1 MQRRFSDLD
10 GVLRGIRVVVNAT
23 LKEQTLRASWAWSK
37 SEYRDILANVSKS
50 LLSKISDQNLSQ
62 TASYIAGR
70 IWLLNQQNLIIANSL
85 ILPKLSESFGFAASS
100 NASDKGSSS
109 DPITDIK
116 TSKPESQ
123 NNSAELNVRKPLPLQ
138 NFTIPSPPTLDQK
151 ALSKERH
158 VPSSRIGRV
167 AGFGNLAFSLGV
179 GAATEWAKQKV
190 GYSASGASASPS
202 NLFLTDANLEK
213 IVDTLC
219 RMRGAALKL
228 GQMLSIQDESFVSPQ
243 VQKIFERVRQ
253 AADFMPAKQMRKV
266 LTAELG
272 ENWDKYVSNFEEK
285 PFAAAS
291 IGQVHRATLK
301 DGRIV
306 AIKIQYPGI
315 ADSID
320 ADINNLT
327 SLLSRF
333 NLLPRG
339 LFAEKAIEVARK
351 ELRAEC
357 DYLLE
362 AVYGKRFTQLLE
374 DDPVFQVPQVIDE
387 LTTSRVLTT
396 EYMDGLV
403 LDDCISLPQDV
414 RNWLGE
420 QLLRLCLKELFVFH
434 VMQTDPNWSN
444 FLYNPQTGK
453 IVLLDF
459 GASREYSKS
468 FVDTYIRLIHASAEH
483 DEKTILE
490 LSKDLGFL
498 TGYETKLLQ
507 QAHVNAVGILGEAF
521 ASEKDFD
528 FSQQSTTKRISH
540 LIPVMLEHRLS
551 PPPEESYSLHRKMSG
566 CFLLCSKLKAIV
578 NCRPL
583 FYEIWNNYHFSND
596 NNNTINNHNTSN

>member
-1 MQRRFSDLD
+1 MQRRLNDIN
-10 GVLRGIRVVVNAT
+10 GVLRGIGVVVNAT
-23 LKEQTLRASWAWSK
+23 LKEQTLKASWAWSK
-37 SEYRDILANVSKS
+37 SDYRDILATVSKS
-50 LLSKISDQNLSQ
+50 LCSKISDQNLSQ

-70 IWLLNQQNLIIANSL
+70 ILLINQQNFIIAKSL
-85 ILPKLSESFGFAASS
+85 ILPKLAESLGFVPASNVGDKEGSS
-100 NASDKGSSS
+100 NSG
-109 DPITDIK
+109 TDIK
-116 TSKPESQ
+116 TANDAETSQLKSQKNTAES
-123 NNSAELNVRKPLPLQ
+123 NKRKPLLLQ
-138 NFTIPSPPTLDQK
+138 DYPIPSPPTLDQVTSGDS
-151 ALSKERH
+151 APPPN
-158 VPSSRIGRV
+158 V
-167 AGFGNLAFSLGV
+167 FLA
-179 GAATEWAKQKV
+179 E
-190 GYSASGASASPS
+190 
-202 NLFLTDANLEK
+202 ANLEK

-266 LTAELG
+266 LTSELG
-272 ENWDKYVSNFEEK
+272 ENWTEHVSDFEEK

-327 SLLSRF
+327 SLLNRF
-333 NLLPRG
+333 NIFPRG
-339 LFAEKAIEVARK
+339 LFADKAIEVARK

-362 AVYGKRFTQLLE
+362 AVYGKRFAQLLE
-374 DDPVFQVPQVIDE
+374 GDPVFQVPQVIDE

-396 EYMDGLV
+396 EYMNGLV
-403 LDDCISLPQDV
+403 LDDCISLPQNV
-414 RNWLGE
+414 RNWIGE

-444 FLYNPQTGK
+444 FLYNPQTGR

-459 GASREYSKS
+459 GASREYDKS

-483 DEKTILE
+483 DEETILK

-498 TGYETKLLQ
+498 TGYETKVLQ
-507 QAHVNAVGILGEAF
+507 QAHVNAVSILGEAF
-521 ASEKDFD
+521 ASQENFN

-566 CFLLCSKLKAIV
+566 CFLLCSKLKAVV

-583 FYEIWNNYHFSND
+583 FYEIWNNYQFSD
-596 NNNTINNHNTSN
+596 NNLSD

>member
-1 MQRRFSDLD
+1 MQRRLNDLN
-10 GVLRGIRVVVNAT
+10 GVLRGIGVVLNAT
-23 LKEQTLRASWAWSK
+23 LKDQTVKASWAWSK
-37 SEYRDILANVSKS
+37 SDFRDVLVNVSKS
-50 LLSKISDQNLSQ
+50 LCSKISDQNLSQ

-70 IWLLNQQNLIIANSL
+70 IWLLNQQNLIIAKSL
-85 ILPKLSESFGFAASS
+85 ILPKLSEGLWFVSGSSVSDQGDSS
-100 NASDKGSSS
+100 NLG
-109 DPITDIK
+109 TDIK
-116 TSKPESQ
+116 TGNDEGTSQFKSQKNAAES
-123 NNSAELNVRKPLPLQ
+123 NIRKPLLLQ
-138 NFTIPSPPTLDQK
+138 NYPIPSPPTLDQK
-151 ALSKERH
+151 AFSKERR

-167 AGFGNLAFSLGV
+167 AGFGNLALSLSV
-179 GAATEWAKQKV
+179 GAASEWAKQKV
-190 GYSASGASASPS
+190 GYPVSGASAPPS
-202 NLFLTDANLEK
+202 NVFLSEANLEK

-272 ENWDKYVSNFEEK
+272 ENWTEHISDFEEK

-327 SLLSRF
+327 SLLNRF
-333 NLLPRG
+333 NIFPRG

-362 AVYGKRFTQLLE
+362 AAYGKRFTQLLE

-387 LTTSRVLTT
+387 LTTSRILTT
-396 EYMDGLV
+396 EYMNGLV
-403 LDDCISLPQDV
+403 LDDCINLPQNV
-414 RNWLGE
+414 RNWIGE

-483 DEKTILE
+483 DEETILK

-498 TGYETKLLQ
+498 TGYETKVLQ
-507 QAHVNAVGILGEAF
+507 QAHVDAVSILGEAF
-521 ASEKDFD
+521 ASEENFN

-566 CFLLCSKLKAIV
+566 CFLLCSKLKAVV

-583 FYEIWNNYHFSND
+583 FYEIWNNYQFSD
-596 NNNTINNHNTSN
+596 NNPSD

>member
-1 MQRRFSDLD
+1 MQRRLNDIN
-10 GVLRGIRVVVNAT
+10 GILRGIGVVVNAA
-23 LKEQTLRASWAWSK
+23 LKEQTLKASWAWSK
-37 SEYRDILANVSKS
+37 SDYRDILATVSKS
-50 LLSKISDQNLSQ
+50 LCSKISDQNLSQ

-70 IWLLNQQNLIIANSL
+70 IWLLNQQNFIIAKSL
-85 ILPKLSESFGFAASS
+85 ILPRLSEGLGFVPASIVSDQGDSS
-100 NASDKGSSS
+100 NVEAD
-109 DPITDIK
+109 TK
-116 TSKPESQ
+116 TTNNAETSQLKSQKNTSES
-123 NNSAELNVRKPLPLQ
+123 NSRKPLLLQ
-138 NFTIPSPPTLDQK
+138 DYPVPSPPTLDQK
-151 ALSKERH
+151 AFSKERR
-158 VPSSRIGRV
+158 VPSSRMGRV
-167 AGFGNLAFSLGV
+167 AGFGNLALSLGV

-190 GYSASGASASPS
+190 GYPVSGASASPP
-202 NLFLTDANLEK
+202 NVFLAEANLEK

-266 LTAELG
+266 LTSELG
-272 ENWDKYVSNFEEK
+272 ENWTEYVSDFEEK

-327 SLLSRF
+327 SLLNRF
-333 NLLPRG
+333 NIFPRG
-339 LFAEKAIEVARK
+339 LFADKAIEVARK

-374 DDPVFQVPQVIDE
+374 GDPVYQVPQVIDE

-396 EYMDGLV
+396 EYMNGLV
-403 LDDCISLPQDV
+403 LDDCISLPQNV
-414 RNWLGE
+414 RNWIGE

-459 GASREYSKS
+459 GASREYDKS

-483 DEKTILE
+483 DEETILK

-498 TGYETKLLQ
+498 TGYETKVLQ
-507 QAHVNAVGILGEAF
+507 QAHVNAVSILGEAF
-521 ASEKDFD
+521 ASEKNFD

-566 CFLLCSKLKAIV
+566 CFLLCSKLKAVV

-583 FYEIWNNYHFSND
+583 FYEIWNNYQFSD
-596 NNNTINNHNTSN
+596 NNPSD

>member
-1 MQRRFSDLD
+1 MQRRLNDIN
-10 GVLRGIRVVVNAT
+10 GVLRGIGVVVNTT
-23 LKEQTLRASWAWSK
+23 LKEQTLKASWAWSK
-37 SEYRDILANVSKS
+37 SDYRDILTTVSKS
-50 LLSKISDQNLSQ
+50 LCSKISDQNLSQ

-70 IWLLNQQNLIIANSL
+70 IWLLNQQNFIIAKSL
-85 ILPKLSESFGFAASS
+85 ILPKLAESFGFVPASNVGDKEGTS
-100 NASDKGSSS
+100 NSG
-109 DPITDIK
+109 TDIK
-116 TSKPESQ
+116 TANDAKTSQLKSQKNTAES
-123 NNSAELNVRKPLPLQ
+123 NKRKPLLLQ
-138 NFTIPSPPTLDQK
+138 DYPIPSPPTLDQK
-151 ALSKERH
+151 AFSKERR

-167 AGFGNLAFSLGV
+167 AGFGNLALSLGV

-190 GYSASGASASPS
+190 GYPVSGDSAPPP
-202 NLFLTDANLEK
+202 NVFLAEANLEK

-266 LTAELG
+266 LTSELG
-272 ENWDKYVSNFEEK
+272 ENWTEHVSDFEEK

-327 SLLSRF
+327 SLLNRF
-333 NLLPRG
+333 NIFPRG
-339 LFAEKAIEVARK
+339 LFADKAIEVARK

-362 AVYGKRFTQLLE
+362 AVYGKRFAQLLE
-374 DDPVFQVPQVIDE
+374 GDPVFQVPQVIDE

-396 EYMDGLV
+396 EYMNGLV

-414 RNWLGE
+414 RNWIGE

-459 GASREYSKS
+459 GASREYDKS

-483 DEKTILE
+483 DEETILK

-498 TGYETKLLQ
+498 TGYETKVLQ
-507 QAHVNAVGILGEAF
+507 QAHVNAVSILGEAF
-521 ASEKDFD
+521 ASEENFD

-566 CFLLCSKLKAIV
+566 CFLLCSKLKAVV

-583 FYEIWNNYHFSND
+583 FYEIWNNYQFSD
-596 NNNTINNHNTSN
+596 NNPSD